1 MSMSSRPSLHL
12 NSPQTSSS
20 DSIKFP
26 DFFLSFLFF
35 LSLLWLSQRAGLRP
49 PETEAGSISKEFV
62 WGHVSPCMTAFSLH
76 SLLRRVVSTHQLT
89 LQGKF

>member
-1 MSMSSRPSLHL
+1 MSMSSRPSLLL

-26 DFFLSFLFF
+26 DFFFF